1 MAKGATDKTY
11 KLGPFRITRTNS
23 LRLVAA
29 DFLVLLMMLIPA
41 PAAFAAEMLRGGNLD
56 GSNFSNFW
64 NAVIKGVGVGCTVVL
79 LAAGAGR
86 GSTYVDKGRSY
97 SKDQMANI
105 EVPADIDLPAE
116 EPVLA

>member
-1 MAKGATDKTY
+1 M
-11 KLGPFRITRTNS
+11 
-23 LRLVAA
+23 
-29 DFLVLLMMLIPA
+29 
-41 PAAFAAEMLRGGNLD
+41 
-56 GSNFSNFW
+56 
-64 NAVIKGVGVGCTVVL
+64 L

-86 GSTYVDKGRSY
+86 GSTYVDKDRSY